1 MKYYY
6 NNEFEDIDTEN
17 KAYILG
23 LFYSDG
29 FVIYNEK
36 NIIIFQELN

>member
-6 NNEFEDIDTEN
+6 NNEFENIDTPN

-23 LFYSDG
+23 LFYADG
-29 FVIYNEK
+29 FVTYNEEK
-36 NIIIFQELN
+36 YRYFSAT